1 MSATASGLNSLAS
14 TSVVDVW
21 KRLVRKDLDDHQYVN
36 ISKGMTIFWGVF
48 CIGFGMYANQL
59 GSLIVAVN
67 RIGSFFYGTMLA
79 IFLLAF
85 YAKRVGST
93 AVFYA
98 ALISLAAVTYCALYT
113 DMAWL
118 WWNVVGASTGVV
130 SALILQM
137 FLPPRAVL
145 TS

>member
-1 MSATASGLNSLAS
+1 
-14 TSVVDVW
+14 
-21 KRLVRKDLDDHQYVN
+21 
-36 ISKGMTIFWGVF
+36 
-48 CIGFGMYANQL
+48 
-59 GSLIVAVN
+59 VAVN

-98 ALISLAAVTYCALYT
+98 ALISLAAVTVCALYT

-118 WWNVVGASTGVV
+118 WWNVVGVSVGVV
-130 SALILQM
+130 SGLVLQA
-137 FLPPRAVL
+137 FLPPRASPGGRASRPPAAGIL
-145 TS
+145 PDAR